1 MDDNDETVVALEV
14 SEILAKHTKVTAKA
28 FGRTIL
34 DRQVASEKYE
44 VGQEI
49 ARGGMGAILRAEDR
63 DLQRLGLPR
72 DGDLLVVGGNLDAK
86 GPTPGQHVVLGL
98 EVDQRADGRL
108 DGGLVEHRH
117 RAWLAGA
124 ELLQVDAQDCVVPG
138 RAPNRNRAQGVWTHP
153 LPDPGIVPEDLRR
166 AWAEQRHDPET
177 RALLEADGRHFLH
190 QSLSTPCLDVIVK
203 AEGIWIED
211 RAGRRYMDFHG
222 NSAHH
227 IGYGHPRLIAALK
240 DQLDDLA
247 FAPRRFTS
255 EPAIALAAKLG
266 EIAPGT
272 LS

>member
-1 MDDNDETVVALEV
+1 MDA
-14 SEILAKHTKVTAKA
+14 
-28 FGRTIL
+28 
-34 DRQVASEKYE
+34 Q
-44 VGQEI
+44 
-49 ARGGMGAILRAEDR
+49 AINR
-63 DLQRLGLPR
+63 
-72 DGDLLVVGGNLDAK
+72 
-86 GPTPGQHVVLGL
+86 PTPDRIEGDSNLSP
-98 EVDQRADGRL
+98 R
-108 DGGLVEHRH
+108 
-117 RAWLAGA
+117 
-124 ELLQVDAQDCVVPG
+124 
-138 RAPNRNRAQGVWTHP
+138 
-153 LPDPGIVPEDLRR
+153 RR

-177 RALLEADGRHFLH
+177 RALLEADGRDFLH

-266 EIAPGT
+266 EITPGT
-272 LS
+272 LSKVLFAPSGSDAIEIALKLARAYCGRFKTLSFWDAFHGAGLRRCGKRERGQRGAGE